1 MKEQAVKQFF
11 EGLNTPGLIGL
22 GIIVFAA
29 ITLAIILIVNDAKE
43 RRSGYTWS
51 SPWDHVKP
59 EDKFS
64 YEKDI
69 KLTPERKARWLAE
82 QAQLAAAEYDA
93 DRYDEYANASQDSTR
108 VEIIDNVE
116 VMIPV
121 SPGRPPL
128 LATASVAVIH
138 EQITHMRTTETTF
151 IYDRDSSPTNVFF
164 TTEPVPFVHPL
175 AIDPQDDVLPW
186 WHRLM
191 EETDTA
197 PITGLT
203 IAPMPRPSRP
213 VGCHHLTEAQG
224 ADSQRALTAST
235 GQFDTTQLR
244 ALLAR

>member
-1 MKEQAVKQFF
+1 VPQFL
-11 EGLNTPGLIGL
+11 EGLNIPGLIGL
-22 GIIVFAA
+22 SVIV
-29 ITLAIILIVNDAKE
+29 LGAIILVTVLLVNDAKE
-43 RRSGYTWS
+43 RRSGYTWT
-51 SPWDHVKP
+51 SPWDNLKP

-69 KLTPERKARWLAE
+69 KLTPAIKARWLDE
-82 QAQLAAAEYDA
+82 QRQLAAAEYDPEK
-93 DRYDEYANASQDSTR
+93 YDEFSDWDSAR
-108 VEIIDNVE
+108 AELIDNVE

-151 IYDRDSSPTNVFF
+151 IYDRDIMPTGVLFDA
-164 TTEPVPFVHPL
+164 EPVPFVHPL

-186 WHRLM
+186 WHRLI
-191 EETDTA
+191 EDTETA
-197 PITGLT
+197 PINGLT
-203 IAPMPRPSRP
+203 IAPMPRLSRP